1 MHARVPLRS
10 DSTRL
15 FCDGNG
21 ALLSLKKDIKAHLKD
36 QLKQIEQKAERK
48 RTKTKKGEKEKKK
61 KTRLAT
67 NRYQNAFEN
76 SCWNPL
82 PSDLTSPFLR
92 GVLLSATT
100 DTNAGGSHLWKYP
113 HKLRNICFFALY
125 HLPLW

>member
-1 MHARVPLRS
+1 VHARVPLRS
-10 DSTRL
+10 DSTWL

-21 ALLSLKKDIKAHLKD
+21 ALLSPKKDIKAHLKG
-36 QLKQIEQKAERK
+36 QLKQIVLVQKAERK
-48 RTKTKKGEKEKKK
+48 RTMTKKGEKEKKR

-67 NRYQNAFEN
+67 NRYRNAFEN

-82 PSDLTSPFLR
+82 PSDLTYPFLR

-100 DTNAGGSHLWKYP
+100 DTNAGGSHLWKDP

-125 HLPLW
+125 GN